1 MTVTVMM
8 IAGMKMMIR
17 TKKDGDSDD
26 SKQHF
31 IGWIDNLFTH
41 FITIVINVGGN
52 QKFKDYLKF
61 L

>member
-1 MTVTVMM
+1 MM

-61 L
+61 LK